1 MSSGAVV
8 CWVALLLWLAAPPA
22 LPFNLETRLP
32 LVKYGADGVY
42 FGFSVAEHQTVNYI
56 TNAST
61 VGDSW
66 SVFFYLFLYCLL
78 FLFCCCVRLCQLIS
92 AGIHVGRCKLSSG
105 RECVHLC
112 RHCEV
117 SSLIPELVLGE
128 QFHIA
133 D

>member
-56 TNAST
+56 TNASAI
-61 VGDSW
+61 GDSW
-66 SVFFYLFLYCLL
+66 SVLFFYLFLCSFCLL
-78 FLFCCCVRLCQLIS
+78 CVNYSRHASTS
-92 AGIHVGRCKLSSG
+92 ADANYRAGAIAF
-105 RECVHLC
+105 VHLC

-117 SSLIPELVLGE
+117 SSLMIPELVLSAANN
-128 QFHIA
+128 FM
-133 D
+133 

>member
-78 FLFCCCVRLCQLIS
+78 LLFCCCVRLCQLYSRQASTSADANYRAGASAFIS
-92 AGIHVGRCKLSSG
+92 VVIAKCHLSYLSW
-105 RECVHLC
+105 C
-112 RHCEV
+112 
-117 SSLIPELVLGE
+117 SANNFI
-128 QFHIA
+128 
-133 D
+133 